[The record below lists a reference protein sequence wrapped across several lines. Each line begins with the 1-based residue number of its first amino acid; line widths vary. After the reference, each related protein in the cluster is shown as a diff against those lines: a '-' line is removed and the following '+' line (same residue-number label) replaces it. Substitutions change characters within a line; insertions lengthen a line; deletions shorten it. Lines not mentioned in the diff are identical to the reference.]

1 MQGWHTT
8 FLGMRGLP
16 RDISDFEMKAFFTF
30 DGAERDAI
38 NARRGDSHK
47 LGLALHIG
55 FLRMSG
61 RLLGAF
67 RVIPVALW
75 RHLGNELGIAA
86 PEVASLR
93 AMYERG
99 RTLFDHQQVACTVL
113 GFQWMSEHQRRSLVR
128 ELRDEVARCADRDQL
143 LVRAR
148 QWLYKNKL
156 VIVHERA
163 IRTLIAAALA
173 QLEVETGTAIAA
185 SVDPATLDRWRASVS
200 ELRPDGQTQQSW
212 LWAAPAK
219 HSTRQISEVLERI
232 DLLYTLDVHKHLADI
247 PDLILRRYARRLV
260 SRPPSAGAKIKEP
273 ARTVEVACF
282 LRYCLFTTTDQLILM
297 VQRRIAD
304 LWRQAAAD
312 VPATVNWAA
321 MYKTLLGELVALSA
335 QGAVPDAELRA
346 RLEALITET
355 QKRKPPSRAS
365 LVREG
370 LIDGIRPV
378 RSLLVAIAK
387 LPWQATGEHPAI
399 EYLAKL
405 QALYLKGSRKL
416 PVEVVAPSLGM
427 IWQVSISS
435 PDRERAFQ
443 ALEVATLFALR
454 RAVRNGS
461 VWIEHSLSFRGRARL
476 FFTDERWQAESKKH
490 YARLSLPSKA
500 ATFLKPL
507 LARVTAGVDAVAAA
521 ARSGVLR
528 VDDELHLSPLPAEDE
543 DPEVTMLRS
552 ALDHRI
558 CELQLP
564 EVILAVDA
572 QVRFSWI
579 MLGREPRSTDE
590 LLMVYAGIMAHGT
603 SLTAVEC
610 ARMIPQLSATSIRQA
625 MRWARDERRLSQACQ
640 AVLEFMQRH
649 PIAATWG
656 RSDLASSD
664 MMSMETTKRV
674 WQARL
679 DPRRNTP
686 SIGIYSHVKD
696 RWGIFHAQPFVL
708 NERQAGVAIEGVIRQ
723 EKLETSQLAVDTH
736 GYTDFAMSHARL
748 LGFDL
753 CPRLKE
759 LKQRHLFVPRGTKV
773 PAEIAAVCEA
783 NVDVALIEKHWD
795 SLVHLAASVMSG
807 HASAVAALAR
817 FGSAAQGDP
826 IYEAGVQLGRLLRT
840 AFLADYFVKDA
851 FRNELRRVLN
861 RGEAVNALKRAIYTG
876 RISPAQAKRVDEMQ
890 AVADAL
896 SLMANIV
903 MAWNTS
909 QMQAVLDRWSNRR
922 QVIPPELIGKIAPTR
937 LESINLRGVF
947 RFPVDRYA
955 DQILPSRPNAS
966 ITGTNG

>member
-1 MQGWHTT
+1 MN
-8 FLGMRGLP
+8 
-16 RDISDFEMKAFFTF
+16 A
-30 DGAERDAI
+30 GA
-38 NARRGDSHK
+38 
-47 LGLALHIG
+47 
-55 FLRMSG
+55 
-61 RLLGAF
+61 
-67 RVIPVALW
+67 
-75 RHLGNELGIAA
+75 
-86 PEVASLR
+86 
-93 AMYERG
+93 
-99 RTLFDHQQVACTVL
+99 
-113 GFQWMSEHQRRSLVR
+113 
-128 ELRDEVARCADRDQL
+128 
-143 LVRAR
+143 
-148 QWLYKNKL
+148 
-156 VIVHERA
+156 
-163 IRTLIAAALA
+163 
-173 QLEVETGTAIAA
+173 
-185 SVDPATLDRWRASVS
+185 
-200 ELRPDGQTQQSW
+200 
-212 LWAAPAK
+212 
-219 HSTRQISEVLERI
+219 
-232 DLLYTLDVHKHLADI
+232 
-247 PDLILRRYARRLV
+247 RYARRLV

-543 DPEVTMLRS
+543 DPEVTKLRA

-558 CELQLP
+558 GEVQLP

>member
-1 MQGWHTT
+1 
-8 FLGMRGLP
+8 
-16 RDISDFEMKAFFTF
+16 
-30 DGAERDAI
+30 
-38 NARRGDSHK
+38 
-47 LGLALHIG
+47 
-55 FLRMSG
+55 
-61 RLLGAF
+61 
-67 RVIPVALW
+67 
-75 RHLGNELGIAA
+75 
-86 PEVASLR
+86 
-93 AMYERG
+93 
-99 RTLFDHQQVACTVL
+99 
-113 GFQWMSEHQRRSLVR
+113 
-128 ELRDEVARCADRDQL
+128 
-143 LVRAR
+143 
-148 QWLYKNKL
+148 
-156 VIVHERA
+156 
-163 IRTLIAAALA
+163 
-173 QLEVETGTAIAA
+173 
-185 SVDPATLDRWRASVS
+185 
-200 ELRPDGQTQQSW
+200 
-212 LWAAPAK
+212 
-219 HSTRQISEVLERI
+219 
-232 DLLYTLDVHKHLADI
+232 
-247 PDLILRRYARRLV
+247 
-260 SRPPSAGAKIKEP
+260 
-273 ARTVEVACF
+273 
-282 LRYCLFTTTDQLILM
+282 M

-543 DPEVTMLRS
+543 DPEVTKLRA

-558 CELQLP
+558 GEVQLP

-664 MMSMETTKRV
+664 MMTMETTKRV

>member
-30 DGAERDAI
+30 DGVEREAV

-543 DPEVTMLRS
+543 DPEVTKLRA

-558 CELQLP
+558 GEVQLP

-736 GYTDFAMSHARL
+736 GYTDFAMTLARL
-748 LGFDL
+748 VGFDL

>member
-38 NARRGDSHK
+38 NARRGDSLK

-507 LARVTAGVDAVAAA
+507 LARV
-521 ARSGVLR
+521 
-528 VDDELHLSPLPAEDE
+528 
-543 DPEVTMLRS
+543 
-552 ALDHRI
+552 
-558 CELQLP
+558 
-564 EVILAVDA
+564 
-572 QVRFSWI
+572 
-579 MLGREPRSTDE
+579 
-590 LLMVYAGIMAHGT
+590 
-603 SLTAVEC
+603 
-610 ARMIPQLSATSIRQA
+610 
-625 MRWARDERRLSQACQ
+625 
-640 AVLEFMQRH
+640 
-649 PIAATWG
+649 
-656 RSDLASSD
+656 
-664 MMSMETTKRV
+664 
-674 WQARL
+674 
-679 DPRRNTP
+679 
-686 SIGIYSHVKD
+686 
-696 RWGIFHAQPFVL
+696 
-708 NERQAGVAIEGVIRQ
+708 
-723 EKLETSQLAVDTH
+723 
-736 GYTDFAMSHARL
+736 
-748 LGFDL
+748 
-753 CPRLKE
+753 
-759 LKQRHLFVPRGTKV
+759 
-773 PAEIAAVCEA
+773 
-783 NVDVALIEKHWD
+783 
-795 SLVHLAASVMSG
+795 
-807 HASAVAALAR
+807 
-817 FGSAAQGDP
+817 
-826 IYEAGVQLGRLLRT
+826 
-840 AFLADYFVKDA
+840 
-851 FRNELRRVLN
+851 
-861 RGEAVNALKRAIYTG
+861 
-876 RISPAQAKRVDEMQ
+876 
-890 AVADAL
+890 
-896 SLMANIV
+896 
-903 MAWNTS
+903 
-909 QMQAVLDRWSNRR
+909 
-922 QVIPPELIGKIAPTR
+922 
-937 LESINLRGVF
+937 
-947 RFPVDRYA
+947 
-955 DQILPSRPNAS
+955 
-966 ITGTNG
+966 